1 MLARIRSDVRTALE
15 NDPAAESWI
24 TVLLTYAGL
33 HAIWGHVIA
42 HALWERG
49 HRVIARLLSH
59 LLRFFTGVE
68 IHPGASVG
76 DRVFIDHGMGTVIGE
91 TAEIG
96 DDVLMYHG
104 VTLGGKSSN
113 PVKRHPTLEDGV
125 TVGANATLIG
135 DITVGENATV
145 GAGAVVVDDIPAG
158 ETVAGVPAVP
168 LESDGGA
175 VDDEAVHRST
185 AIDRT
190 VVTADPA
197 ADRVDSDADEKR
209 SGEENP
215 SETGPVDGSNDDGTC
230 QA

>member
-49 HRVIARLLSH
+49 HRLIARLLSH

-96 DDVLMYHG
+96 DDVQMYHG
-104 VTLGGKSSN
+104 VTLGGKSSD

-135 DITVGENATV
+135 DITVGKNATV
-145 GAGAVVVDDIPAG
+145 GAGAVVVDDVPAG

-175 VDDEAVHRST
+175 ANDEAGHRS
-185 AIDRT
+185 ASIDRT
-190 VVTADPA
+190 VVTEDPSADP
-197 ADRVDSDADEKR
+197 VDSDAGESR
-209 SGEENP
+209 AGEESP
-215 SETGPVDGSNDDGTC
+215 SETGRVDGSNDDGTC